1 MAIKPPIVNDK
12 DRIELNK
19 LLQEFNEIKE
29 EAEKANRA
37 SIPGMDMIINR
48 CDEKCQQIMR
58 IKSEYFP
65 GKK

>member
-1 MAIKPPIVNDK
+1 MAIKLSIVNDR

-19 LLQEFNEIKE
+19 LLQEFNEIRD
-29 EAEKANRA
+29 EAEKADRA
-37 SIPGMDMIINR
+37 TIPGMDMVINR

-58 IKSEYFP
+58 IKEQYFP